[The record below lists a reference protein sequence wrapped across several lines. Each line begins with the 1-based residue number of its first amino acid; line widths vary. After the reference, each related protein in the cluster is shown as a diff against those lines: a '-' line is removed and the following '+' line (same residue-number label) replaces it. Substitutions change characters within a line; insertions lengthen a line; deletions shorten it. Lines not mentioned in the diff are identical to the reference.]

1 MMTMHEEKFVLIEN
15 KEMTLRELASE
26 LEAITGYTVTD
37 SFGDINRIVAQKPN
51 FDDEFETFLV
61 TYEFNETDDIVDA
74 TVTTPR
80 NEKIDFK
87 TDTVKVRL
95 LSYKSR

>member
-1 MMTMHEEKFVLIEN
+1 MHEEKFVLIEN
-15 KEMTLRELASE
+15 KEMTLLEIANE

-51 FDDEFETFLV
+51 FDDHFETFLIK
-61 TYEFNETDDIVDA
+61 YEFNESDDFVDA

-87 TDTVKVRL
+87 TDHVKVRL
-95 LSYKSR
+95 LSYQSR